1 MLAILNRY
9 KVLFILLSIILFILA
24 LWLFITEAGR
34 NERPTRGVFVI
45 EQQTGDQYLKEEFS

>member
-9 KVLFILLSIILFILA
+9 KVIFILLSIILFILA
-24 LWLFITEAGR
+24 LWFLITESGR

-45 EQQTGDQYLKEEFS
+45 EQQAGDQHIKEEFS